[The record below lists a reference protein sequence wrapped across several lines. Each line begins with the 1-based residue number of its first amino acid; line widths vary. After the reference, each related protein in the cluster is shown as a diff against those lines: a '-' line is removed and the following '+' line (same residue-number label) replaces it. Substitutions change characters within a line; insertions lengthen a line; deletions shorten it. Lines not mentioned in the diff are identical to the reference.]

1 MVSIVTRGETY
12 RHLLYLATAL
22 PLGMVYL
29 TILVAGLGLGLA
41 LTPLVVGV
49 PILVGVFLLVGLAS
63 LRVISAVARLSG
75 RVAGAFLDG
84 GA

>member
-1 MVSIVTRGETY
+1 
-12 RHLLYLATAL
+12 
-22 PLGMVYL
+22 MVYL

-41 LTPLVVGV
+41 PTPLVVGV
-49 PILVGVFLLVGLAS
+49 PILVGVVDTPVEAAICVPLGLLVGLAS
-63 LRVISAVARLSG
+63 LHVISAVARLSG